1 MCYCKKINLIDTGKL
16 LLMVTILLVI
26 SSCVNRKNR
35 IVNHN
40 IQISAE
46 LLSEDGKS
54 LVAENDSSFSAN
66 GAVLR
71 SNLESRTGEYSVKTG
86 KKARFAMSLS
96 IPDIGPDYYFDISI
110 WRKSSES
117 IAKLVASTPNS
128 KQLYHMTSSPVA
140 KDSLGWEKLKL
151 EFFTPPNFKYQDV
164 KINLWNNGEEDAF
177 FDDLEIIVQKR
188 KNYPVYNENTFHI
201 ELDTSEYLKLQQVR
215 IRSFKAGILQSVDDD
230 WVKGFVF
237 SEGTGMQTK
246 MRLKGDWLDHQHG
259 EKWSFRI
266 KLKGVDSW
274 NRMKVFSV
282 QNPMARMGVS
292 EWYLH
297 QVYISESVLT
307 TRYGFMP
314 LSFKGKNLGLYAW
327 EEHFT
332 KQLIESQKRRE
343 GPILRFLENAMWDT
357 RVFNEDGKRN
367 YKKIAYF
374 DAAAI
379 KPFSPSKIIEDS
391 AKLKQFEIAQ
401 NLLLQYKNRLATAS
415 DIFNIDALAK
425 YFATADVFFARHS
438 IIWHNQRFYY
448 NPVLCKLEP
457 IAFDCFSDIGLGEL
471 AGRKIW
477 GNVNTHS
484 KGTSTDDYL
493 MVRELFNDTAFVN
506 VYIKYLEKYSSSK
519 FLDSMADIYLSE
531 ALVYDSL
538 LKIEFPDYSFDT
550 SMIYTNV
557 ENVRNELPIFKE
569 NFKKR
574 KENNLKLINTS
585 IENPRLDTVLDDS
598 FMGNLVNCYLQE
610 VIGDSMIIR
619 VKSYFPEELTILGV
633 GRDSEKISNFLVP
646 SLTSESYLNGDSEL
660 NFSIEKSDANFL
672 FFTRKNGN
680 KIISTEIFQW
690 KEPDGSKSPLQQL
703 QAKYS
708 IDKFSDLYELSG
720 NKIIFKN
727 GVHQLNHP
735 LIIPIGYEVV
745 FNKSTTLNLTNKAF
759 FLSYSPIFMNGT
771 KEKPIVITSSDFSAN
786 GFTALQTGKRSVLKN
801 VKFENLN
808 TLNYKGWTLT
818 GAVVFYESDVDL
830 ENVSFYRNQCEDAL
844 NVVRSDFHLNNSS
857 FDYIFADAFDSDFST
872 GKVENTVFTNIGND
886 AIDFS
891 GSEIFISDTKMINVS
906 DKGISGGEE
915 SHLIVSNV
923 EIQNANIGIASKDF
937 SNVEVK
943 NSFVNDCSYGIVLL
957 QKKPEYG
964 PAIMTLDNVVFTN
977 SKLEKLIELKSIVV
991 EDGVEIKGTEKNVAT
1006 LFY

>member
-1 MCYCKKINLIDTGKL
+1 LIHKGKL
-16 LLMVTILLVI
+16 LLLFTILLVI
-26 SSCVNRKNR
+26 SSCVNRKSKN
-35 IVNHN
+35 VNHH

-46 LLSEDGKS
+46 LLSEDGKT
-54 LVAENDSSFSAN
+54 LIAENDSSFFAH

-86 KKARFAMSLS
+86 KNARFAMGVS
-96 IPDIGPDYYFDISI
+96 ISDIGPDYYFDISI

-117 IAKLVASTPNS
+117 IAKLVVSSPES
-128 KQLYHMTSSPVA
+128 KQLYHMTSDPVER
-140 KDSLGWEKLKL
+140 DSLGWEKLKL
-151 EFFTPPNFKYQDV
+151 EFFTPPNFKYQEV

-177 FDDLEIIVQKR
+177 FDDLEIIVKKR
-188 KNYPVYNENTFHI
+188 KDYPVYNENSFHI

-215 IRSFKAGILQSVDDD
+215 IRAFKAGLLQSTDDD

-237 SEGTGMQTK
+237 SDGNGMKAK

-266 KLKGVDSW
+266 KLKGADSW

-297 QVYISESVLT
+297 QIYISESLLT

-332 KQLIESQKRRE
+332 KHLIESQKRRE
-343 GPILRFLENAMWDT
+343 GPILRFLEDAMWDT
-357 RVFNEDGKRN
+357 RVFNEEGKRN
-367 YKKIAYF
+367 NKKVAYF
-374 DAAAI
+374 AAAAI

-477 GNVNTHS
+477 GNVNTNS

-506 VYIKYLEKYSSSK
+506 VYIKYLEKYSSSR
-519 FLDSMADIYLSE
+519 FLDSMSEMYLGE

-538 LKIEFPDYSFDT
+538 LKMEFTDYSFDT
-550 SMIYTNV
+550 SLLYANV
-557 ENVRNELPIFKE
+557 ENVRNELPVFKE

-585 IENPRLDTVLDDS
+585 IENPKLDTVLDDL
-598 FMGNLVNCYLQE
+598 FVGNLVNCYLQE
-610 VIGDSMIIR
+610 FNGDSMIIR
-619 VKSYFPEELTILGV
+619 VKSFFPEELTILGV
-633 GRDSEKISNFLVP
+633 GRDSEKMINFLVP
-646 SLTSESYLNGDSEL
+646 ALISESYLNGDSEL
-660 NFSIEKSDANFL
+660 NFSLEKSDANFL
-672 FFTRKNGN
+672 FFTRKDGN
-680 KIISTEIFQW
+680 KIMSTEIFQW

-703 QAKYS
+703 QGKYS
-708 IDKFSDLYELSG
+708 IEKFSNIYELTG

-735 LIIPIGYEVV
+735 LIIPVGYEVV
-745 FNKSTTLNLTNKAF
+745 FNKSTTLNLTNSAF
-759 FLSYSPIFMNGT
+759 FLSYSPIYMNGT
-771 KEKPIVITSSDFSAN
+771 KENPILITSSDFSAN
-786 GFTALQTGKRSVLKN
+786 SFTVLQADGRSSLKN

-830 ENVSFYRNQCEDAL
+830 ENVTFYRNQCEDAL
-844 NVVRSDFHLNNSS
+844 NIVRSDFNLNNSR

-872 GKVENTVFTNIGND
+872 GKVENTIFTNIGND

-891 GSEIFISDTKMINVS
+891 GSEIFIENTQISNVS
-906 DKGISGGEE
+906 DKGISGGED

-923 EIQNANIGIASKDF
+923 KIQNANIGIASKDL
-937 SNVEVK
+937 SVVDVVNSEV
-943 NSFVNDCSYGIVLL
+943 SDCNYGIVLL

-964 PAIMTLDNVVFTN
+964 PATMKLENVKFLN
-977 SKLEKLIELKSIVV
+977 SKMEKLIELKSFVI
-991 EDGVEIKGTEKNVAT
+991 EDGIKIKGVEKNVAT